1 MRVGLSW
8 DREDL
13 APRFSLQGGAAHVQT
28 GQPGTVWAEEG
39 TVWEGGGEEEEQSG
53 QQESDLLS
61 LRLQAQCLGEV
72 GGLGLFALS
81 PTAAASQTRL
91 QPVHG
96 LKPLVIEQRKFML
109 LLQLCC
115 QK

>member
-39 TVWEGGGEEEEQSG
+39 TVWEGGREEEEQSG

-61 LRLQAQCLGEV
+61 LRIQAQCLGQGAYSDSKDCVQKQTIIQISSRRNLVPLRSGEV
-72 GGLGLFALS
+72 GGLG
-81 PTAAASQTRL
+81 
-91 QPVHG
+91 
-96 LKPLVIEQRKFML
+96 
-109 LLQLCC
+109 
-115 QK
+115 